1 MKSKCFSLLLL
12 FLFSLVSIGAYA
24 QVKVEG
30 SVFDETDNP
39 LIGVSVFTEG
49 RKTGTVQCSTFYLIY
64 APMLTKENRNNSS
77 KLKHLLFILL
87 KFKIRNSYF
96 HFVQLNLYLL
106 KFANTGKVLWE
117 HGNNLSTFHLSEAIT
132 PHLFYSDNHTIPDIH
147 YL

>member
-49 RKTGTVQCSTFYLIY
+49 RKTGTVTNADGHFTIILLVFTQINDFICSTIC
-64 APMLTKENRNNSS
+64 
-77 KLKHLLFILL
+77 I
-87 KFKIRNSYF
+87 
-96 HFVQLNLYLL
+96 
-106 KFANTGKVLWE
+106 W
-117 HGNNLSTFHLSEAIT
+117 
-132 PHLFYSDNHTIPDIH
+132 YS
-147 YL
+147 